1 MTMPDRTTMEVKAV
15 IQRLIENVAENNTAI
30 LDEIYH
36 DDMQVIMLD
45 PGDEVSVS
53 GKAEF
58 QAMIRSAL
66 DANDGTIGTWAKFHH
81 VSADGD
87 TAHVLISRQNELTG
101 PDMQITL
108 GIDLVRERDRW
119 QIMREVIVTRPRP
132 RAA

>member
-1 MTMPDRTTMEVKAV
+1 MTTSEETGREVKAV
-15 IQRLIENVAENNTAI
+15 IERLIENVAGNNTAI

-36 DDMQVIMLD
+36 DDMKVIMLS

-53 GKAEF
+53 GKTEF
-58 QAMIRSAL
+58 QEMIRSAL
-66 DANDGTIGTWAKFHH
+66 DANGGTIGTWARFHH
-81 VSADGD
+81 VSVDGD

-108 GIDLVRERDRW
+108 GIDLVREQNRW
-119 QIMREVIVTRPRP
+119 RITREVIVSRPRS

>member
-1 MTMPDRTTMEVKAV
+1 MTTSEETGREVKAV
-15 IQRLIENVAENNTAI
+15 IERLIENVAGNNTAI

-36 DDMQVIMLD
+36 DDMKVIMLS

-58 QAMIRSAL
+58 REMIRSAL
-66 DANDGTIGTWAKFHH
+66 DANGGTIGTWARFHH
-81 VSADGD
+81 VSVDGD

-108 GIDLVRERDRW
+108 GIDLVREQDRW
-119 QIMREVIVTRPRP
+119 RITREVIVSRPRS